1 MPQFE
6 SHFMTPT
13 MIWTIISFVL
23 LLILLKKYALPG
35 VLAVLEERSERIRDD
50 LEAAE
55 KLRQEADALKA
66 ENEAN
71 LQRAKAAA
79 DELIAKAQEKASALL
94 AENEAKMREEGERLI
109 ADAQR
114 AIQQERSQAMTELR
128 SVAADLAVAAAEKFV
143 TTSLDDA
150 TQQRLVEESLAEL
163 ESQYRK

>member
-23 LLILLKKYALPG
+23 LLVLLRKYALPG
-35 VLAVLEERSERIRDD
+35 VLAVLEERSERIRED

-94 AENEAKMREEGERLI
+94 AENEAKMRDEGERLI

-143 TTSLDDA
+143 TASLDDA